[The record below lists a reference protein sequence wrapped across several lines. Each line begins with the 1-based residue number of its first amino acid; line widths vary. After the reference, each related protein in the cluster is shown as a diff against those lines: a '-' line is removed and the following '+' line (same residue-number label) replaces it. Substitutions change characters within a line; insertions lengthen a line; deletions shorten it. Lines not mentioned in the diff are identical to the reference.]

1 MNKLTLR
8 IDCELK
14 KNHVDFIEHSV
25 KYNIFLTDLP
35 RITMCQPSYYL
46 NFNLY
51 LIFKLEI
58 FYKTCFKKNV
68 L

>member
-8 IDCELK
+8 IDRELK
-14 KNHVDFIEHSV
+14 KNHVDFIEHSI

-51 LIFKLEI
+51 FKLEI